1 MLPAPAQFMSKPD
14 SGADK
19 IRLDK
24 WLWAARFF
32 KTRNLATEA
41 INGGHVHLNG
51 ARVKPSRSVGLDDE
65 VRIRKGSLEFIV
77 HIRGLSGQRGPAAV
91 AQSLYE
97 ETEASRR
104 QRELQGEQRRLMAG
118 AAPRP
123 DKRPSKRERRHIIR
137 FRRGE

>member
-1 MLPAPAQFMSKPD
+1 MLPAPCSFMSKPD
-14 SGADK
+14 PGADK

-32 KTRNLATEA
+32 KARNLATEA

-51 ARVKPSRSVGLDDE
+51 ARVKASRSVRLNDE
-65 VRIRKGSLEFIV
+65 VRIRKGSLEIIV
-77 HIRGLSGQRGPAAV
+77 HIRGLSDRRGPAAV

-118 AAPRP
+118 AGPRP